1 MLSFSLPRHQQIT
14 RPLIAAFGFFGL
26 GVGSSMEP
34 ASAQTIGFSV
44 GFSTQVTRGT
54 TVSTEMDVRTR
65 RGFTVDG
72 NNVLPVAGATTPL
85 TVDTPFQINNPANP
99 FSLTQLDL
107 TGQDTRTVQ
116 TQSSTFAAGGSTNL
130 SVFANF

>member
-1 MLSFSLPRHQQIT
+1 MLGFSLPQNRQIT
-14 RPLIAAFGFFGL
+14 LPLITAFGLFGL
-26 GVGSSMEP
+26 GVGSVEP
-34 ASAQTIGFSV
+34 ASAQTIGFSI

-65 RGFTVDG
+65 QGFTVEG
-72 NNVLPVAGATTPL
+72 NNVLPVTGTTAPL

-116 TQSSTFAAGGSTNL
+116 TQSSTLATGGSTNL

>member
-1 MLSFSLPRHQQIT
+1 MRPLLTALGGFSL
-14 RPLIAAFGFFGL
+14 GL
-26 GVGSSMEP
+26 GSVES
-34 ASAQTIGFSV
+34 ASAQTVGFSI
-44 GFSTQVTRGT
+44 GFSTQVTRGN

-72 NNVLPVAGATTPL
+72 NNVLPVTGETTPL
-85 TVDTPFQINNPANP
+85 TGDTPFQINNPANP

-107 TGQDTRTVQ
+107 TGQDIRTVQ
-116 TQSSTFAAGGSTNL
+116 TQSSTFTAGGSMNL

>member
-1 MLSFSLPRHQQIT
+1 MIFTFSLPPRFP
-14 RPLIAAFGFFGL
+14 PLPLVTVIGLFGPTLGPVAPAA
-26 GVGSSMEP
+26 
-34 ASAQTIGFSV
+34 AQSIGFSL
-44 GFSTQVTRGT
+44 GFSTQVTRGA
-54 TVSTEMDVRTR
+54 TVSNEVDVRTR

-116 TQSSTFAAGGSTNL
+116 TQSSTLATGGSTNL